1 MAIRTIGI
9 KRPSSDD
16 TETVKKRKRVS
27 FSKNVDESSEKQA
40 KDEDLSVNGH
50 LVPKP
55 KKGIL
60 KKKVLANA
68 NGCLQIKERSSDFLE
83 NDILDNKDGQ
93 ELNNFEGKR
102 NMNIRKRRLQ
112 PSKTSNNKFRRKRV
126 IKVKQSTKE
135 MLMKM
140 TKKERKQFIRE
151 LEKKNKPNYE
161 LMMKAKLL
169 WETIRSTK
177 VSKEKR
183 SHCIAELMDLCTGK
197 FAALAFSHAT
207 SRVVQ
212 CLLKLKK
219 SDICDQIFEELKTQF
234 VQLAMSQFGKFLI
247 LKLLKYGTKEQRVHI
262 ISSLKGNYVRL
273 YKSLFSASLVNEIYF
288 EWGNAKQYRQLVS
301 EFYGPEFA
309 ILQENSDNS
318 LPPSIDEIATQTPDK
333 MAGILQNLE
342 KLLDR
347 AVLKV
352 PMLKLSITHKLLYD
366 FLRYCSDEQRNS
378 LIESLKDFLPEICH
392 THEGSFAALLC
403 VWNSTPEQRT
413 SIVKS
418 FTGLAISACKDNFVQ
433 RVLFGIFDC
442 VDDTNLVNKII
453 INEVANNIADLIYD
467 KHGVIVLHYLVHPRD
482 PHVIAKSLQNILQ
495 QGDSNPHTKLDK
507 ASRYLNLFEC
517 VKPALLTFMKANMR
531 EMITNKISA
540 VLILDT
546 LDVNSPSSPFK
557 RVIDIN
563 DLSAC
568 FKEIA
573 QIATD
578 EFIPHCVDK
587 ERPLH
592 IIAGGCAR
600 FVFRKLLKN
609 DRLREKEEEKL
620 SFYLMSI
627 LKRENLQS
635 WTGMDCGC
643 YTLIEIIESG
653 SDYARKML
661 KLALDG
667 NNNLKVFFFQLS
679 CGFGGEVF
687 LGSYLTTNRV
697 LINFRYEALMPN
709 PPKAAEITNY
719 GNNIVPANK
728 YQNQAN
734 KYQIFLIIQ
743 PSSIVRT
750 TFPSVLFNH
759 SLVFR

>member
-1 MAIRTIGI
+1 MVIKTKRTR
-9 KRPSSDD
+9 RPSSSDA
-16 TETVKKRKRVS
+16 ENIKKRKRVS
-27 FSKNVDESSEKQA
+27 FSKIVKSTSDNPA
-40 KDEDLSVNGH
+40 KDEELEDNGH
-50 LVPKP
+50 LIPKP

-60 KKKVLANA
+60 KKKMLANA
-68 NGCLQIKERSSDFLE
+68 SGCLKIKEKGSNSLEAIDF
-83 NDILDNKDGQ
+83 DNKEEN
-93 ELNNFEGKR
+93 ELNNIKGKR
-102 NMNIRKRRLQ
+102 TMSLRKKRLQ
-112 PSKTSNNKFRRKRV
+112 PSKAPNNKFRHKKV
-126 IKVKQSTKE
+126 IKVKHSTKE

-140 TKKERKQFIRE
+140 TKKERREFIRE
-151 LEKKNKPNYE
+151 LERRNKPNFE
-161 LMMKAKLL
+161 LMRNAKLL

-177 VSKEKR
+177 VSEEKR
-183 SHCIAELMDLCTGK
+183 SQCVSELMQMCQGK
-197 FAALAFSHAT
+197 FSALAFSHAT

-212 CLLKLKK
+212 CLLKLRKPE
-219 SDICDQIFEELKTQF
+219 IRNQIFEELKTQI
-234 VQLAMSQFGKFLI
+234 VQLAMSKFGKYFI
-247 LKLLKYGTKEQRVHI
+247 LKLFKYGTKEQRDHL

-273 YKSLFSASLVNEIYF
+273 YKSLYSASLVNEIYI
-288 EWGNAKQYRQLVS
+288 EWGNAKQYRQLVN

-309 ILQENSDNS
+309 IFQDDPENKF
-318 LPPSIDEIATQTPDK
+318 PPSIDEIATQKPEK
-333 MAGILQNLE
+333 LAGILQNLE
-342 KLLDR
+342 KLLDS

-352 PMLKLSITHKLLYD
+352 PILKLAITHKLLYD
-366 FLRYCSDEQRNS
+366 FLRHCSNEQRDS

-392 THEGSFAALLC
+392 THEGSYAALLC
-403 VWNSTPEQRT
+403 VWNSNPEQRI

-453 INEVANNIADLIYD
+453 VKEIANNIADLIYD

-482 PHVIAKSLQNILQ
+482 PHVIAKSLQNILKL
-495 QGDSNPHTKLDK
+495 GDSNPHSKLDF

-546 LDVNSPSSPFK
+546 LDVNSPSSPFQ
-557 RVIDIN
+557 RSIDQN
-563 DLSAC
+563 DLSDC

-573 QIATD
+573 QISTD

-609 DRLREKEEEKL
+609 DRLREKVEEKL

-627 LKRENLQS
+627 VKKENLQS

-643 YTLIEIIESG
+643 YTLIEVLESG
-653 SDYARKML
+653 SNYARKIL
-661 KLALDG
+661 KKALNG
-667 NNNLKVFFFQLS
+667 NNLKNSSLQGAKKLLVELNKIEDENDVDDLS
-679 CGFGGEVF
+679 SSNIDEIEEVSE
-687 LGSYLTTNRV
+687 LNGKR
-697 LINFRYEALMPN
+697 
-709 PPKAAEITNY
+709 KNY
-719 GNNIVPANK
+719 VSFD
-728 YQNQAN
+728 QNT
-734 KYQIFLIIQ
+734 KKRRKIKLED
-743 PSSIVRT
+743 
-750 TFPSVLFNH
+750 
-759 SLVFR
+759 

>member
-1 MAIRTIGI
+1 MTIRTIGI

-16 TETVKKRKRVS
+16 SEAVKKRKRVS
-27 FSKNVDESSEKQA
+27 FSKNVESTEQQA
-40 KDEDLSVNGH
+40 KDEDLSVNGR

-68 NGCLQIKERSSDFLE
+68 NGCLQIKEKSSDFLE
-83 NDILDNKDGQ
+83 DDVLDSKDGQ

-102 NMNIRKRRLQ
+102 NVSIRKRRLQ
-112 PSKTSNNKFRRKRV
+112 PHKASNNKFRHKRV

-135 MLMKM
+135 ILMKM

-183 SHCIAELMDLCTGK
+183 SHCISELMDLCKGK

-219 SDICDQIFEELKTQF
+219 SDIRDQIFEELKTQF
-234 VQLAMSQFGKFLI
+234 VQLAMSQFGKFLV

-273 YKSLFSASLVNEIYF
+273 YKSLFSASLVNEIYA

-309 ILQENSDNS
+309 ILQENSDNLS
-318 LPPSIDEIATQTPDK
+318 PPSIDEISTQTPDK

-392 THEGSFAALLC
+392 THEGSYAALLC

-453 INEVANNIADLIYD
+453 IKQIANNIADLIYD
-467 KHGVIVLHYLVHPRD
+467 KHG
-482 PHVIAKSLQNILQ
+482 
-495 QGDSNPHTKLDK
+495 
-507 ASRYLNLFEC
+507 LF
-517 VKPALLTFMKANMR
+517 L
-531 EMITNKISA
+531 
-540 VLILDT
+540 
-546 LDVNSPSSPFK
+546 
-557 RVIDIN
+557 
-563 DLSAC
+563 
-568 FKEIA
+568 
-573 QIATD
+573 
-578 EFIPHCVDK
+578 
-587 ERPLH
+587 
-592 IIAGGCAR
+592 
-600 FVFRKLLKN
+600 
-609 DRLREKEEEKL
+609 
-620 SFYLMSI
+620 
-627 LKRENLQS
+627 
-635 WTGMDCGC
+635 
-643 YTLIEIIESG
+643 
-653 SDYARKML
+653 
-661 KLALDG
+661 
-667 NNNLKVFFFQLS
+667 
-679 CGFGGEVF
+679 
-687 LGSYLTTNRV
+687 
-697 LINFRYEALMPN
+697 
-709 PPKAAEITNY
+709 
-719 GNNIVPANK
+719 
-728 YQNQAN
+728 
-734 KYQIFLIIQ
+734 
-743 PSSIVRT
+743 
-750 TFPSVLFNH
+750 
-759 SLVFR
+759 

>member
-1 MAIRTIGI
+1 MQFLSHRRFLFKFSSSFITLMAIRGI

-27 FSKNVDESSEKQA
+27 FSKNVESTEKQA
-40 KDEDLSVNGH
+40 KDEDLSANGQ

-68 NGCLQIKERSSDFLE
+68 NGCLQIKEKSSDFLE
-83 NDILDNKDGQ
+83 NDILDNKDGE
-93 ELNNFEGKR
+93 ELNNLEGKR
-102 NMNIRKRRLQ
+102 NVSIRKRRLQ
-112 PSKTSNNKFRRKRV
+112 PSKTSNKFRHKRV

-183 SHCIAELMDLCTGK
+183 SYCISELMQLCQGK

-212 CLLKLKK
+212 CLLKLQN

-234 VQLAMSQFGKFLI
+234 VQLAMSQFGKFLV
-247 LKLLKYGTKEQRVHI
+247 LKLLKYGTKEQRTQI

-273 YKSLFSASLVNEIYF
+273 YKSLFSASLVNEIYS
-288 EWGNAKQYRQLVS
+288 EWGNAKQYRQLDN
-301 EFYGPEFA
+301 
-309 ILQENSDNS
+309 LDNS
-318 LPPSIDEIATQTPDK
+318 FLLSIDEIATQTPDK
-333 MAGILQNLE
+333 IAGILQNLE

-392 THEGSFAALLC
+392 THEGSYAALLC

-453 INEVANNIADLIYD
+453 VKEIANNIADLIYD
-467 KHGVIVLHYLVHPRD
+467 KHGVVVLYYLVHPRD

-495 QGDSNPHTKLDK
+495 QVFFKENNFSNTLLKGDSNPHTKLDK

-557 RVIDIN
+557 RNIDIN

-653 SDYARKML
+653 SDYARKTL

-667 NNNLKVFFFQLS
+667 NNNLKVFLKFS
-679 CGFGGEVF
+679 WGGWGC
-687 LGSYLTTNRV
+687 LG
-697 LINFRYEALMPN
+697 
-709 PPKAAEITNY
+709 
-719 GNNIVPANK
+719 
-728 YQNQAN
+728 
-734 KYQIFLIIQ
+734 
-743 PSSIVRT
+743 
-750 TFPSVLFNH
+750 
-759 SLVFR
+759 